1 MGPTEPQIVWE
12 THREAG
18 RGQRCSQGHKELQVE
33 KYSGEVERVAQA
45 QAMRDR
51 QRHRQWWERRQ
62 RKDTQTESKR

>member
-1 MGPTEPQIVWE
+1 MGPTEPQTVRE

-18 RGQRCSQGHKELQVE
+18 RGQRRSQGHQELQAE
-33 KYSGEVERVAQA
+33 KDRGEEERGAQA

-62 RKDTQTESKR
+62 RRDPDRE